1 MAAPEFRHGL
11 KVQQTS
17 VQKQTRLLC
26 PFPFSL
32 ETINCLCHFT
42 ISCDFTR
49 ATTVVGG
56 GGGGLGKNKLQTG
69 PE

>member
-17 VQKQTRLLC
+17 VQKQTHLLC

-56 GGGGLGKNKLQTG
+56 VGGGLGKNKLQTG